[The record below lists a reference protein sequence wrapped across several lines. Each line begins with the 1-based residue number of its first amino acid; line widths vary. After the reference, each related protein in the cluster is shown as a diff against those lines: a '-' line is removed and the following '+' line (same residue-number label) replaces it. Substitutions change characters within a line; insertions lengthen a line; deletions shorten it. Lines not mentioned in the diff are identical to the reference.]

1 MTTVKPGITAK
12 TAKPAAKARRP
23 IAFPYPPERRPEDMT
38 SFKQLALTGSAHYVA
53 EHLGNPETTIVTGE
67 RYIAVIPVR
76 EMRRPML
83 GLRYPDLLVAFNV
96 DPDAFERSNA
106 YVIEEQGKP
115 PDFVL
120 EIASPSSRRR
130 DLVTKRAAYANL
142 KIPEYWRFDELAE
155 DRRPKL
161 AGDRLEGNE
170 YRPLPVEQLPD
181 GTVHGYSP
189 VLDLHLRWEGGGW
202 SGTTRPPAAPSP
214 RWPRNAPGPMPNRAP
229 ASWPRNLPAGKGNGP
244 APIGN
249 TPAANT
255 RPASRP
261 RNGPAPIGNT
271 PASLRRN
278 CGACAASNPA
288 NSGDGGNPAGAYL
301 RRRPRLPEIPGFPLS
316 RE

>member
-1 MTTVKPGITAK
+1 MTTVKTPK
-12 TAKPAAKARRP
+12 TVKTPASTRRP

-76 EMRRPML
+76 RMRRPML
-83 GLRYPDLLVAFNV
+83 GLRYPDLLVAFDV

-142 KIPEYWRFDELAE
+142 KIPEYWRFDELAK
-155 DRRPKL
+155 RRPRKL

-170 YRPLPVEQLPD
+170 YRPLPTELLPD
-181 GTVHGYSP
+181 GVVQGYSP
-189 VLDLHLRWEGGGW
+189 VLDLHLRWEEGELRWYDPATG
-202 SGTTRPPAAPSP
+202 RP
-214 RWPRNAPGPMPNRAP
+214 
-229 ASWPRNLPAGKGNGP
+229 
-244 APIGN
+244 I
-249 TPAANT
+249 
-255 RPASRP
+255 
-261 RNGPAPIGNT
+261 
-271 PASLRRN
+271 ASLAEERARADAEQ
-278 CGACAASNPA
+278 GARLMAEQRARTER
-288 NSGDGGNPAGAYL
+288 GGRILAEERARTERGTRILAEERARTEEARARHEQEARAQAEERARADREYARQLEAEL
-301 RRRPRLPEIPGFPLS
+301 RRLRGQ
-316 RE
+316 

>member
-76 EMRRPML
+76 RMRRPML
-83 GLRYPDLLVAFNV
+83 GLRYPDLLVAFDV

-130 DLVTKRAAYANL
+130 DLVTKRAAYAEL
-142 KIPEYWRFDELAE
+142 EIPEYWRFDELAK
-155 DRRPKL
+155 RRPRKL
-161 AGDRLEGNE
+161 SGDRLSGGE
-170 YRPLPVEQLPD
+170 YRPLPTELLAGGVVQ
-181 GTVHGYSP
+181 GYSP
-189 VLDLHLRWEGGGW
+189 VLDLHLRWDEGRLVWHDPATG
-202 SGTTRPPAAPSP
+202 RP
-214 RWPRNAPGPMPNRAP
+214 
-229 ASWPRNLPAGKGNGP
+229 
-244 APIGN
+244 I
-249 TPAANT
+249 
-255 RPASRP
+255 
-261 RNGPAPIGNT
+261 
-271 PASLRRN
+271 ASLAEEREARMSDER
-278 CGACAASNPA
+278 AEVER
-288 NSGDGGNPAGAYL
+288 GGRILAESRADQERARARSEQEARVRAEERARELEAEL
-301 RRRPRLPEIPGFPLS
+301 RRWRGG
-316 RE
+316 